1 LADDGN
7 STRHRPLRLY
17 AGAIGRRNL
26 PVPEEPAMSARL
38 FAALTT
44 SEEKTLRLIARG
56 GMKPRSIGAGEF
68 SRLQRLGLVS
78 ESRTGLHLT
87 ELGQQCLG
95 EQVAVRGIAEG
106 TGIEAR

>member
-1 LADDGN
+1 M
-7 STRHRPLRLY
+7 ST
-17 AGAIGRRNL
+17 
-26 PVPEEPAMSARL
+26 RL

-44 SEEKTLRLIARG
+44 NEEKTLQLIARG

-78 ESRTGLHLT
+78 ESRTGLYLT

-95 EQVAVRGIAEG
+95 ERAAMRGNAEDA
-106 TGIEAR
+106 GIEAGPS